1 MSQHTPTPAYLHTIR
16 KMTRDEQWLAAQVRR
31 IAPHSTEP
39 CHECGY
45 VRALEI
51 LAIELRNERD
61 ALNL

>member
-1 MSQHTPTPAYLHTIR
+1 MSHFPDYMHNIR
-16 KMTRDEQWLAAQVRR
+16 KLSQDEQWLQTNLHRIDPNCLNEGNEAA
-31 IAPHSTEP
+31 H
-39 CHECGY
+39 